1 MNDIQ
6 AITQVVGFLVQTVGL
21 ITVAVRTGSW
31 KGHTDSRID
40 TLEKQSAENSKELA
54 ARGSLESRVDAL
66 EKQSA
71 QTIQELSVVD
81 KRVDGIEKELLK
93 IMVGVQKDIEY
104 IKKTID
110 KQKEKENA

>member
-1 MNDIQ
+1 MNDISTI
-6 AITQVVGFLVQTVGL
+6 AQVVGFLVQAVGL

-31 KGHTDSRID
+31 EGN
-40 TLEKQSAENSKELA
+40 LEN
-54 ARGSLESRVDAL
+54 RVDAL
-66 EKQSA
+66 EKQAS
-71 QTIQELSVVD
+71 QTVQELSAVD

-110 KQKEKENA
+110 KGKVPPNA

>member
-1 MNDIQ
+1 MDITTISQ
-6 AITQVVGFLVQTVGL
+6 IVGFLVQTAGL

-31 KGHTDSRID
+31 KGNI
-40 TLEKQSAENSKELA
+40 EN
-54 ARGSLESRVDAL
+54 RVDAL
-66 EKQSA
+66 EKQTA
-71 QTIQELSVVD
+71 KTVQELSSVD

-110 KQKEKENA
+110 EKKEKENA

>member
-1 MNDIQ
+1 MNDIS
-6 AITQVVGFLVQTVGL
+6 AIAQVVGFLVQAVGL

-31 KGHTDSRID
+31 KGQI
-40 TLEKQSAENSKELA
+40 EN
-54 ARGSLESRVDAL
+54 RVDAL
-66 EKQSA
+66 EKQAA
-71 QTIQELSVVD
+71 QTVQELSSVD

-110 KQKEKENA
+110 KGKVPPNA

>member
-21 ITVAVRTGSW
+21 ITVAVRTGAW
-31 KGHTDSRID
+31 KGQI
-40 TLEKQSAENSKELA
+40 EN
-54 ARGSLESRVDAL
+54 RVKAL
-66 EKQSA
+66 EKQTEEALRKLSA
-71 QTIQELSVVD
+71 VE

>member
-1 MNDIQ
+1 MSDIS

-31 KGHTDSRID
+31 KGK
-40 TLEKQSAENSKELA
+40 LEN
-54 ARGSLESRVDAL
+54 RVDAL
-66 EKQSA
+66 EKQAA
-71 QTIQELSVVD
+71 QTVLELSSVD

-110 KQKEKENA
+110 EKKEKEKQ

>member
-1 MNDIQ
+1 MNDISTI
-6 AITQVVGFLVQTVGL
+6 AQVVGFLVQAVGL

-31 KGHTDSRID
+31 KG
-40 TLEKQSAENSKELA
+40 
-54 ARGSLESRVDAL
+54 SLENRVDAL
-66 EKQSA
+66 EKQAS
-71 QTIQELSVVD
+71 QTVQELSAVD

-110 KQKEKENA
+110 KGRVPPNA

>member
-1 MNDIQ
+1 MDITTISQ
-6 AITQVVGFLVQTVGL
+6 IVGFLVQTVGL

-31 KGHTDSRID
+31 KGNI
-40 TLEKQSAENSKELA
+40 EN
-54 ARGSLESRVDAL
+54 RVDAL
-66 EKQSA
+66 EKQAA
-71 QTIQELSVVD
+71 QTVQELSSVD

-110 KQKEKENA
+110 EKKEKENA

>member
-1 MNDIQ
+1 MDITTISQ
-6 AITQVVGFLVQTVGL
+6 IVGFLVQTAGL

-31 KGHTDSRID
+31 KGNI
-40 TLEKQSAENSKELA
+40 EN
-54 ARGSLESRVDAL
+54 RVDAL
-66 EKQSA
+66 EKQAA
-71 QTIQELSVVD
+71 QTVQELSSVD

-110 KQKEKENA
+110 EKKEKENA

>member
-1 MNDIQ
+1 MIDIS
-6 AITQVVGFLVQTVGL
+6 AIAQVVGFLVQAVGL

-31 KGHTDSRID
+31 KGQI
-40 TLEKQSAENSKELA
+40 EN
-54 ARGSLESRVDAL
+54 RVDAL
-66 EKQSA
+66 EKQAA
-71 QTIQELSVVD
+71 QTVQELSSVD

-110 KQKEKENA
+110 KGKEPPNA

>member
-1 MNDIQ
+1 MIDIS
-6 AITQVVGFLVQTVGL
+6 AIAQVVGFLVQTVGL

-31 KGHTDSRID
+31 KGQI
-40 TLEKQSAENSKELA
+40 EN
-54 ARGSLESRVDAL
+54 RVDAL
-66 EKQSA
+66 EKQAA
-71 QTIQELSVVD
+71 QTVQELSSVD

-110 KQKEKENA
+110 KGKVPPNA